1 MRTLAVAARPRSTF
15 LAAAI
20 MVIAVAGLPGASVQ
34 PAAATEA
41 DLQQLPVTEP
51 FQCLLCHVS
60 EPAQTGSP
68 LNPFGTDFLA
78 NLRTWDAALASL
90 DSDGDGCTN
99 GVELGDVDG
108 DGQSDGNVD
117 QLQSNPGA
125 ANDCGGASVDS
136 RTWGELKS
144 LFDRN

>member
-1 MRTLAVAARPRSTF
+1 MNRRWAAGQGRRI
-15 LAAAI
+15 LAAAT
-20 MVIAVAGLPGASVQ
+20 VLVAVVLVFCPAAG
-34 PAAATEA
+34 PAAATEL

-51 FQCLLCHVS
+51 FQCLICHVS
-60 EPAQTGSP
+60 EPAQSGAP
-68 LNPFGTDFLA
+68 LNAFGTDFLA
-78 NLRTWDAALASL
+78 NLRTWDAGLASL